1 MQSTSRGSAEAK
13 EWASETARRVGEEVR
28 RLRADVHEMS
38 AVQLANRT
46 AELGYPITR
55 GTIAK
60 IESNS
65 RAAKLDVVEVAVLA
79 KALRVP
85 PLQLLYPELPDGPVE
100 VLPGVTVRSVSAM
113 TWFSGEE
120 LEYTNGDLGVSWAA
134 NDSAYVQG
142 EKWKHSLPIRGARQI
157 LRKEEQIATAQTM
170 VSARMDAEQVEMW
183 MRQAEE
189 LTRELAQLKDEL
201 RREGLAVSDPDE

>member
-1 MQSTSRGSAEAK
+1 M
-13 EWASETARRVGEEVR
+13 
-28 RLRADVHEMS
+28 
-38 AVQLANRT
+38 
-46 AELGYPITR
+46 
-55 GTIAK
+55 
-60 IESNS
+60 
-65 RAAKLDVVEVAVLA
+65 
-79 KALRVP
+79 
-85 PLQLLYPELPDGPVE
+85 
-100 VLPGVTVRSVSAM
+100 TVRSVSAM